1 MKKFVS
7 VVLAIIMV
15 GLVVLLCINI
25 SIKSMAAKTV
35 SNAVVANETTD
46 QIQQVITENFPNVT
60 DDQIQQIQEVIST
73 SSSINSFTDDLLN
86 QITEATLNGEQ
97 VDTAS
102 IMNQLSQ
109 VFVDN
114 VDQIEQVIDQD
125 ITDEQIQIVQ
135 ERLTDQNGALQ
146 TKINEVVDSVQ
157 SGSTSTT
164 EFLQTYQTVSSMA
177 VRIGCI
183 IGIIVCIVLIGLL
196 NRSLYDWSIYA
207 GVAAIVSAIII
218 GLFAPLVVN
227 AIEFTIGL
235 RVLNMSIDI
244 PVSMLRVEGI
254 VLGVIGIILI
264 VAYIILSR
272 KFPKY
277 ECFPE
282 AGRCHGCLHAG
293 WLLQCKR

>member
-114 VDQIEQVIDQD
+114 VAQIEQVIDQD

-244 PVSMLRVEGI
+244 PVPMLRVEGI

-277 ECFPE
+277 E
-282 AGRCHGCLHAG
+282 RSYY
-293 WLLQCKR
+293 

>member
-1 MKKFVS
+1 MRKFVS

-15 GLVVLLCINI
+15 GLIVLLCINI

-60 DDQIQQIQEVIST
+60 DDQIQQIQEVISD

-86 QITEATLNGEQ
+86 QITEATLNGQQ

-135 ERLTDQNGALQ
+135 ERLTDQNGTLQ
-146 TKINEVVDSVQ
+146 TKINDVVNSVQ
-157 SGSTSTT
+157 NGSTSTT
-164 EFLQTYQTVSSMA
+164 EFLETYQTVSSMA

-196 NRSLYDWSIYA
+196 KQSLYGWTIYA
-207 GVAAIVSAIII
+207 GVAGIVSAIMI
-218 GLFAPLVVN
+218 GLLAPLVVK

-244 PVSMLRVEGI
+244 PVSMLKVEGI

-264 VAYIILSR
+264 IAYIILSR

-277 ECFPE
+277 E
-282 AGRCHGCLHAG
+282 RSYY
-293 WLLQCKR
+293 

>member
-97 VDTAS
+97 VDTVS
-102 IMNQLSQ
+102 IMNQLSR

-114 VDQIEQVIDQD
+114 VAQIEQVIDQD

-177 VRIGCI
+177 VRVGCI

-196 NRSLYDWSIYA
+196 NRSLYGWSIYA

-277 ECFPE
+277 E
-282 AGRCHGCLHAG
+282 RSYY
-293 WLLQCKR
+293 

>member
-157 SGSTSTT
+157 NGSTSTT

-177 VRIGCI
+177 VRVGCI

-277 ECFPE
+277 E
-282 AGRCHGCLHAG
+282 RSYY
-293 WLLQCKR
+293 

>member
-277 ECFPE
+277 E
-282 AGRCHGCLHAG
+282 RSYY
-293 WLLQCKR
+293 

>member
-114 VDQIEQVIDQD
+114 VAQIEQVIDQD

-177 VRIGCI
+177 VRVGCI

-207 GVAAIVSAIII
+207 GVVAIVSAIII

-277 ECFPE
+277 E
-282 AGRCHGCLHAG
+282 RSYY
-293 WLLQCKR
+293 

>member
-97 VDTAS
+97 VDTVS
-102 IMNQLSQ
+102 IMNQLSR

-114 VDQIEQVIDQD
+114 VAQIEQVIDQD

-164 EFLQTYQTVSSMA
+164 EFLRTYQTVSSMA

-207 GVAAIVSAIII
+207 GVVAIVSAIII

-277 ECFPE
+277 E
-282 AGRCHGCLHAG
+282 RSYY
-293 WLLQCKR
+293 

>member
-97 VDTAS
+97 VDTVS

-157 SGSTSTT
+157 NGSTSTT

-177 VRIGCI
+177 VRVGCI

-264 VAYIILSR
+264 IAYIILSR

-277 ECFPE
+277 E
-282 AGRCHGCLHAG
+282 RSYY
-293 WLLQCKR
+293 

>member
-97 VDTAS
+97 VDTVS

-114 VDQIEQVIDQD
+114 VAQIEQVIDQD

-164 EFLQTYQTVSSMA
+164 DFLQTYQTVSSMA

-196 NRSLYDWSIYA
+196 NRSLYEWSIYA

-277 ECFPE
+277 E
-282 AGRCHGCLHAG
+282 RSYY
-293 WLLQCKR
+293 

>member
-264 VAYIILSR
+264 IAYIILSR

-277 ECFPE
+277 E
-282 AGRCHGCLHAG
+282 RSYY
-293 WLLQCKR
+293 

>member
-97 VDTAS
+97 VDTVS

-114 VDQIEQVIDQD
+114 VAQIEQVIDQD

-135 ERLTDQNGALQ
+135 EWLTDQNGALQ

-277 ECFPE
+277 E
-282 AGRCHGCLHAG
+282 RSYY
-293 WLLQCKR
+293 

>member
-97 VDTAS
+97 VDTVS

-114 VDQIEQVIDQD
+114 VAQIEQVIDQD

-177 VRIGCI
+177 VRVGCI

-207 GVAAIVSAIII
+207 GVVAIVSAIII

-227 AIEFTIGL
+227 TIEFTIGL

-277 ECFPE
+277 E
-282 AGRCHGCLHAG
+282 RSYY
-293 WLLQCKR
+293 

>member
-97 VDTAS
+97 VDTVS
-102 IMNQLSQ
+102 IMNQLSR

-114 VDQIEQVIDQD
+114 VAQIEQVIDQD

-177 VRIGCI
+177 VRVGCI
-183 IGIIVCIVLIGLL
+183 IGIIFCIVLIGLL
-196 NRSLYDWSIYA
+196 NRSLYGWSIYA
-207 GVAAIVSAIII
+207 GVVAIVSAIMI
-218 GLFAPLVVN
+218 GLLAPLAVN

-277 ECFPE
+277 E
-282 AGRCHGCLHAG
+282 RSYY
-293 WLLQCKR
+293 

>member
-1 MKKFVS
+1 MRKFVS

-15 GLVVLLCINI
+15 GLIVLLCINI

-60 DDQIQQIQEVIST
+60 DDQIQQIQEVISD

-86 QITEATLNGEQ
+86 QITEATLNGQQ

-135 ERLTDQNGALQ
+135 DRLTDQNGALQ
-146 TKINEVVDSVQ
+146 TKINDVVNSVQ
-157 SGSTSTT
+157 NGSTSTT
-164 EFLQTYQTVSSMA
+164 EFLETYQTVSSMA

-196 NRSLYDWSIYA
+196 KQSLYGWTIYA
-207 GVAAIVSAIII
+207 GVAGIVSAIMI
-218 GLFAPLVVN
+218 GLLAPLVVK

-264 VAYIILSR
+264 IAYIILSR

-277 ECFPE
+277 E
-282 AGRCHGCLHAG
+282 RSYY
-293 WLLQCKR
+293 

>member
-97 VDTAS
+97 VDTVS

-157 SGSTSTT
+157 NGSTSTT

-177 VRIGCI
+177 VRVGCI

-196 NRSLYDWSIYA
+196 NRSLYGWSIYA
-207 GVAAIVSAIII
+207 GVVAIVSAIMI
-218 GLFAPLVVN
+218 GLLAPLAVN

-277 ECFPE
+277 E
-282 AGRCHGCLHAG
+282 RSYY
-293 WLLQCKR
+293 

>member
-97 VDTAS
+97 VDTVS
-102 IMNQLSQ
+102 IMNQLSK

-114 VDQIEQVIDQD
+114 VAQIEQVIDQD

-177 VRIGCI
+177 VRISCI

-277 ECFPE
+277 E
-282 AGRCHGCLHAG
+282 RSYY
-293 WLLQCKR
+293 

>member
-114 VDQIEQVIDQD
+114 VAQIEQVIDQD

-164 EFLQTYQTVSSMA
+164 DFLQTYQTVSSMA

-196 NRSLYDWSIYA
+196 NRSLYGWSIYA
-207 GVAAIVSAIII
+207 GVVAIVSAIII

-277 ECFPE
+277 E
-282 AGRCHGCLHAG
+282 RSYY
-293 WLLQCKR
+293 

>member
-114 VDQIEQVIDQD
+114 VAQIEQVIDQD

-207 GVAAIVSAIII
+207 GVAVIVSAIII

-264 VAYIILSR
+264 VTYIILSR

-277 ECFPE
+277 E
-282 AGRCHGCLHAG
+282 RSYY
-293 WLLQCKR
+293 

>member
-114 VDQIEQVIDQD
+114 VAQIEQVIDQD

-177 VRIGCI
+177 VRISCI

-264 VAYIILSR
+264 VTYIILSR

-277 ECFPE
+277 E
-282 AGRCHGCLHAG
+282 RSYY
-293 WLLQCKR
+293 

>member
-102 IMNQLSQ
+102 IMSQLSQ

-114 VDQIEQVIDQD
+114 VAQIEQVIDQD

-164 EFLQTYQTVSSMA
+164 DFLQTYQTVSSMA
-177 VRIGCI
+177 VRISCI

-277 ECFPE
+277 E
-282 AGRCHGCLHAG
+282 RSYY
-293 WLLQCKR
+293 

>member
-97 VDTAS
+97 VDTVS

-114 VDQIEQVIDQD
+114 VAQIEQVIDQD

-177 VRIGCI
+177 VRISCI

-207 GVAAIVSAIII
+207 GVVAIVSAIII
-218 GLFAPLVVN
+218 GLFVPLVVN

-277 ECFPE
+277 E
-282 AGRCHGCLHAG
+282 RSYY
-293 WLLQCKR
+293 

>member
-97 VDTAS
+97 VDTVS

-135 ERLTDQNGALQ
+135 ERFTDQNGALQ

-157 SGSTSTT
+157 NGSTSTT

-177 VRIGCI
+177 VRVGCI

-196 NRSLYDWSIYA
+196 NRSLYGWSIYA
-207 GVAAIVSAIII
+207 GVVAIVSAIII

-277 ECFPE
+277 E
-282 AGRCHGCLHAG
+282 RSYY
-293 WLLQCKR
+293 

>member
-114 VDQIEQVIDQD
+114 VAQIEQVIDQD

-177 VRIGCI
+177 VRVGCI

-196 NRSLYDWSIYA
+196 NRSLYGWSIYA
-207 GVAAIVSAIII
+207 GVVAIVSAIII

-277 ECFPE
+277 E
-282 AGRCHGCLHAG
+282 RSYY
-293 WLLQCKR
+293 

>member
-235 RVLNMSIDI
+235 RVLIMSIDI

-277 ECFPE
+277 E
-282 AGRCHGCLHAG
+282 RSYY
-293 WLLQCKR
+293 

>member
-114 VDQIEQVIDQD
+114 VAQIEQVIDQD

-164 EFLQTYQTVSSMA
+164 EFLRTYQTVSSMA

-196 NRSLYDWSIYA
+196 NRSLYGWSIYA
-207 GVAAIVSAIII
+207 GVAAIVSAIMI
-218 GLFAPLVVN
+218 GLLAPLAVN

-277 ECFPE
+277 E
-282 AGRCHGCLHAG
+282 RSYY
-293 WLLQCKR
+293 

>member
-97 VDTAS
+97 VDTVS

-114 VDQIEQVIDQD
+114 VAQIEQVIDQD

-272 KFPKY
+272 KFAKY
-277 ECFPE
+277 E
-282 AGRCHGCLHAG
+282 RSYY
-293 WLLQCKR
+293 

>member
-114 VDQIEQVIDQD
+114 VAQIEQVIDQD

-207 GVAAIVSAIII
+207 GVAAIVSAIMI
-218 GLFAPLVVN
+218 GLLAPLAVN

-277 ECFPE
+277 E
-282 AGRCHGCLHAG
+282 RSYY
-293 WLLQCKR
+293 

>member
-97 VDTAS
+97 VDTVS

-114 VDQIEQVIDQD
+114 VAQIEQVIDQD
-125 ITDEQIQIVQ
+125 ITDEQIKIVQ

-207 GVAAIVSAIII
+207 GVVAIVSAIII

-277 ECFPE
+277 E
-282 AGRCHGCLHAG
+282 RSYY
-293 WLLQCKR
+293 

>member
-97 VDTAS
+97 VDTVS
-102 IMNQLSQ
+102 IMNQLSR

-114 VDQIEQVIDQD
+114 VAQIEQVIDQD

-207 GVAAIVSAIII
+207 GVVAIVSAIII

-277 ECFPE
+277 E
-282 AGRCHGCLHAG
+282 RSYY
-293 WLLQCKR
+293 

>member
-73 SSSINSFTDDLLN
+73 SSSINSFADDLLN

-114 VDQIEQVIDQD
+114 VAQIEQVIDQD

-157 SGSTSTT
+157 NGSTSTT

-177 VRIGCI
+177 VRVGCI

-207 GVAAIVSAIII
+207 GVVAIVSAIII

-244 PVSMLRVEGI
+244 PVSMLRVDGI

-277 ECFPE
+277 E
-282 AGRCHGCLHAG
+282 RSYY
-293 WLLQCKR
+293 

>member
-114 VDQIEQVIDQD
+114 VAQIEQVIDQD

-157 SGSTSTT
+157 NGSTSTT

-177 VRIGCI
+177 VRVGCI

-196 NRSLYDWSIYA
+196 NRSLYGWSIYA
-207 GVAAIVSAIII
+207 GVVAIVSAIII

-277 ECFPE
+277 E
-282 AGRCHGCLHAG
+282 RSYY
-293 WLLQCKR
+293 

>member
-97 VDTAS
+97 VDTVS

-114 VDQIEQVIDQD
+114 VAQIEQVIDQD

-164 EFLQTYQTVSSMA
+164 DFLQTYQTVSSMA
-177 VRIGCI
+177 VRISCI

-277 ECFPE
+277 E
-282 AGRCHGCLHAG
+282 RSYY
-293 WLLQCKR
+293 

>member
-97 VDTAS
+97 VDTVS

-114 VDQIEQVIDQD
+114 VAQIEQVIDQD
-125 ITDEQIQIVQ
+125 ITDEQIKIVQ

-177 VRIGCI
+177 VRVGCI

-277 ECFPE
+277 E
-282 AGRCHGCLHAG
+282 RSYY
-293 WLLQCKR
+293 

>member
-97 VDTAS
+97 VDTVS
-102 IMNQLSQ
+102 IMNQLSR

-114 VDQIEQVIDQD
+114 VAQIEQVIDQD

-157 SGSTSTT
+157 NGSTSTT

-177 VRIGCI
+177 VRVGCI

-207 GVAAIVSAIII
+207 GVVAIVSAIII

-277 ECFPE
+277 E
-282 AGRCHGCLHAG
+282 RSYY
-293 WLLQCKR
+293 

>member
-97 VDTAS
+97 VDTVS

-114 VDQIEQVIDQD
+114 VAQIEQVIDQD

-164 EFLQTYQTVSSMA
+164 DFLQTYQTVSSMA

-277 ECFPE
+277 E
-282 AGRCHGCLHAG
+282 RSYY
-293 WLLQCKR
+293 

>member
-97 VDTAS
+97 VDTVS

-114 VDQIEQVIDQD
+114 VAQIEQVIDQD

-244 PVSMLRVEGI
+244 PVPMLRVEGI

-277 ECFPE
+277 E
-282 AGRCHGCLHAG
+282 RSYY
-293 WLLQCKR
+293 

>member
-114 VDQIEQVIDQD
+114 VAQIEQVIDQD

-196 NRSLYDWSIYA
+196 NRSLYGWSIYA
-207 GVAAIVSAIII
+207 GVVAIVSAIII

-277 ECFPE
+277 E
-282 AGRCHGCLHAG
+282 RSYY
-293 WLLQCKR
+293 

>member
-97 VDTAS
+97 VDTVS

-114 VDQIEQVIDQD
+114 VAQIEQVIDQD

-164 EFLQTYQTVSSMA
+164 DFLQTYQTVSSMA
-177 VRIGCI
+177 VRISCI

-196 NRSLYDWSIYA
+196 NRSLNDWSIYA

-277 ECFPE
+277 E
-282 AGRCHGCLHAG
+282 RSYY
-293 WLLQCKR
+293 

>member
-102 IMNQLSQ
+102 IMNQLSR

-114 VDQIEQVIDQD
+114 VAQIEQVIDQD

-196 NRSLYDWSIYA
+196 NRSLYGWSIYA
-207 GVAAIVSAIII
+207 GVAAIVSAIMI
-218 GLFAPLVVN
+218 GLLAPLAVN

-277 ECFPE
+277 E
-282 AGRCHGCLHAG
+282 RSYY
-293 WLLQCKR
+293 